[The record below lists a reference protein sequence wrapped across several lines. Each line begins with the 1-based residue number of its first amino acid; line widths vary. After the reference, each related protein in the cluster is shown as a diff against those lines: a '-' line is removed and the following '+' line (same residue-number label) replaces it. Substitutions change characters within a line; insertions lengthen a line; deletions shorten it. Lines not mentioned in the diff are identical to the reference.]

1 MFVPTFG
8 THGHDDAFLTQTS
21 TKTDGSRCYYPNY
34 PAGRKQ
40 VICVYTRH
48 YVSKRKSSP
57 ETDLTQPKQNKIG
70 DCSKALFFFFFF
82 LKTVLLRAPLFLTV
96 TTEVHV
102 DTCYREMGSPCLS
115 RVAFSFSTLILA
127 RSSSS
132 SSSCFLFSPSLF
144 SSRYRA
150 TFL

>member
-1 MFVPTFG
+1 MAAGVIILIILQDVNRLSVCIRGTMFPKE
-8 THGHDDAFLTQTS
+8 S
-21 TKTDGSRCYYPNY
+21 
-34 PAGRKQ
+34 Q
-40 VICVYTRH
+40 VLKLISH
-48 YVSKRKSSP
+48 N
-57 ETDLTQPKQNKIG
+57 QNKT
-70 DCSKALFFFFFF
+70 KLVTAPKRFFFF
-82 LKTVLLRAPLFLTV
+82 LKTVLLRAPPFLTV

-150 TFL
+150 TFLWLASTSSCSSLASCRGRNLSGSWWG

>member
-21 TKTDGSRCYYPNY
+21 TKTDGSRRYYPNY

-40 VICVYTRH
+40 VMCIRGTMF
-48 YVSKRKSSP
+48 
-57 ETDLTQPKQNKIG
+57 PKESQVLKLISHNQNKT
-70 DCSKALFFFFFF
+70 KLVTAPKHFFSFFFF
-82 LKTVLLRAPLFLTV
+82 LKTVLLRAPPFLTV